1 MADIKRLVGNDG
13 RLLRVAT
20 GAATTTFPAK
30 SWGLISQKAPNIKTA
45 AGGTPVLSADLAAAQ
60 SAITLSGGNTLASA
74 PVAGMGVYY
83 TVNGITYSHIV
94 GGSPSTTSIPITT
107 NTSVIV
113 PAGTQIFVGSRMGGL
128 SVGEFVYND
137 LATDLDLTPTDG
149 AATGTED
156 KIQPLT
162 LTTLL
167 DLSGWSLEMSAD
179 EVDVTVLG
187 DTVKKYRKGKQDA
200 NGQMEFIFMK
210 GETDLAGN
218 LANYFMPISTVNV
231 NGTVEYSARKTTPL
245 YVLGYL
251 DESAVTGE
259 YTMAMLFQVEFMSF
273 ALPMNDSQAVKV
285 SPKFRLSGSVNP
297 TIYRIF
303 N

>member
-13 RLLRVAT
+13 RLLRVSVGTAS
-20 GAATTTFPAK
+20 TTFPAK
-30 SWGLISQKAPNIKTA
+30 SWGQITQKAPTIKTA
-45 AGGTPVLSADLAAAQ
+45 TGGIPVLSADLAAGN

-83 TVNGITYSHIV
+83 TVNGVTYSHIV
-94 GGSPSTTSIPITT
+94 NGSPSTTSIPISTAT
-107 NTSVIV
+107 GVII
-113 PAGTQIFVGSRMGGL
+113 PAGTQIFVGSRMGAL
-128 SVGEFVYND
+128 TVGEFVYND
-137 LATDLDLTPTDG
+137 LSTDIDLTPTDG

-156 KIQPLT
+156 KVAPLT
-162 LTTLL
+162 FTTLL
-167 DLSGWSLEMSAD
+167 DLSGWSLELSAD

-200 NGQMEFIFMK
+200 NGQMEFVFMK

-218 LANYFMPISTVNV
+218 LANYFMPISTVNA

-251 DESAVTGE
+251 DESSVTGE

-273 ALPMNDSQAVKV
+273 SLPMNDSQAVKV

>member
-13 RLLRVAT
+13 RLLRVAVGT
-20 GAATTTFPAK
+20 PTLTFPAK
-30 SWGLISQKAPNIKTA
+30 TWGQISQKAPNLKTST
-45 AGGTPVLSADLAAAQ
+45 GSTPVLASDLAAGS

-74 PVAGMGVYY
+74 PVAEMGVYY
-83 TVNGITYSHIV
+83 TVNGVTYSHIV
-94 GGSPSTTSIPITT
+94 NGTPSTTSIPISTA
-107 NTSVIV
+107 TSVII
-113 PAGTQIFVGSRMGGL
+113 PAGTQIYVGSRFSAL
-128 SVGEFVYND
+128 AVGEFVYND
-137 LATDLDLTPTDG
+137 LTTSIDLSVTDA

-156 KIQPLT
+156 KIAPLT
-162 LTTLL
+162 MTTLL

-200 NGQMEFIFMK
+200 NGQMEFVFMK

-218 LANYFMPISTVNV
+218 LANYFMPISTVNL
-231 NGTVEYSARKTTPL
+231 NGTAEYSARKTTPL

-251 DESAVTGE
+251 DESTVAGE

-273 ALPMNDSQAVKV
+273 SLPMNDSQAVKV